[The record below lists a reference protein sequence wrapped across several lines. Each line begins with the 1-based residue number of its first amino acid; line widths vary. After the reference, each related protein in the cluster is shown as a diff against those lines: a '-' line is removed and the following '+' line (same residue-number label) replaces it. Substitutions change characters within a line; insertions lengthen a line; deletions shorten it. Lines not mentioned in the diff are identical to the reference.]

1 MAKKQQAK
9 NASLWGWRLIEDA
22 ALPNVPKR
30 DIPLAEAEERGIVE
44 LLDACPSYQ
53 RDYAA
58 KESE

>member
-1 MAKKQQAK
+1 MAKKKAEL
-9 NASLWGWRLIEDA
+9 APLWGWRLIENA
-22 ALPNVPKR
+22 ALPDVPKR

-53 RDYAA
+53 RDYA